1 MALADQAGVLAVQKL
16 NDETLPQLKKDMA
29 ELLDSAL
36 IRVESMVA
44 RAEALMVRL
53 DGAMIGFKLGPEQ
66 TATLPRSTNSY
77 QDFQGTLKE
86 EKETK

>member
-36 IRVESMVA
+36 IRVEAIVA
-44 RAEALMVRL
+44 RTEALVARV
-53 DGAMIGFKLGPEQ
+53 DGAMVMFKLGPE
-66 TATLPRSTNSY
+66 P
-77 QDFQGTLKE
+77 K
-86 EKETK
+86 